1 MLQIVSEPIVNTLP
15 RLRSTDMQFDVSKVR
30 LQEISNNLTLIFFD
44 DFNLLNESNLA
55 SIILHYNLDP
65 NKVGL
70 VIDEVKIIKDP
81 YIYKKAKHVIN
92 PSKVYIRP
100 IHIHHLSRMVENSI
114 QEYIETNSWES
125 FDNIINTS
133 FSTLYETA
141 GNWFQQ
147 RVMATTMPLQN
158 KLKDRIQN
166 TKERWKAG
174 AQKYGKTAAMVG
186 GGLAATYLVSDHL
199 TKSYANDDY
208 ATHPFERSQLIAKL
222 RTLVGKSA
230 AYESEYERANEAR
243 KGILRRILDK
253 IKAVIRS
260 IKNKLFGSSP
270 DMNNNTMGRY

>member
-1 MLQIVSEPIVNTLP
+1 MLQVVNEPILNILP
-15 RLRSTDMQFDVSKVR
+15 RLVSTDLSFDMSKVR
-30 LQEISNNLTLIFFD
+30 LQEVSNDLTLIFFD
-44 DFNLLNESNLA
+44 DFNKLNESNLA
-55 SIILHYNLDP
+55 SVILHYNLDLD
-65 NKVGL
+65 KVGL

-100 IHIHHLSRMVENSI
+100 IHTHHLSRMLENSI
-114 QEYIETNSWES
+114 QEYIETNSWDS
-125 FDNIINTS
+125 FDKIMNSS
-133 FSTLYETA
+133 FTLAETA
-141 GNWFQQ
+141 GHWLQQ
-147 RVMATTMPLQN
+147 RIMATTMPLQD
-158 KLKDRIQN
+158 KMKERIQN

-208 ATHPFERSQLIAKL
+208 ATHPFERSQLIARL

-253 IKAVIRS
+253 IKSVIRA
-260 IKNKLFGSSP
+260 IKNKLFGNNST
-270 DMNNNTMGRY
+270 DINNTMGRY

>member
-1 MLQIVSEPIVNTLP
+1 MLQVVNEQILNILP
-15 RLRSTDMQFDVSKVR
+15 RLVSTDLSFDVSKVR
-30 LQEISNNLTLIFFD
+30 LQEVSNDLTLIFFD
-44 DFNLLNESNLA
+44 DFNKLNESNLA
-55 SIILHYNLDP
+55 SVILHYNLDLD
-65 NKVGL
+65 KVGL

-100 IHIHHLSRMVENSI
+100 IHTHHLSRMLENSI
-114 QEYIETNSWES
+114 QEYIETNSWDS
-125 FDNIINTS
+125 FDKIMNSS
-133 FSTLYETA
+133 FTLAEMA
-141 GNWFQQ
+141 GHWLQQ
-147 RVMATTMPLQN
+147 RIMATTMPLQD
-158 KLKDRIQN
+158 KMKERIQN

-186 GGLAATYLVSDHL
+186 GGLAATYLASDHL

-208 ATHPFERSQLIAKL
+208 ATHPFERSQLIARL

-253 IKAVIRS
+253 IKSVIRA
-260 IKNKLFGSSP
+260 IKNKLFGNNST
-270 DMNNNTMGRY
+270 DINNTMGRY

>member
-1 MLQIVSEPIVNTLP
+1 MLQVINEPILNILP
-15 RLRSTDMQFDVSKVR
+15 RLVSTDLSFDVSKVR
-30 LQEISNNLTLIFFD
+30 LQEVSNDLTLIFFD
-44 DFNLLNESNLA
+44 DFNKLNESNLA
-55 SIILHYNLDP
+55 SVILHYNLDLD
-65 NKVGL
+65 KVGL

-100 IHIHHLSRMVENSI
+100 IHTHHLSRMLENSI
-114 QEYIETNSWES
+114 QEYIETNSWDS
-125 FDNIINTS
+125 FDKIMNSS
-133 FSTLYETA
+133 FTLAEMA
-141 GNWFQQ
+141 GHWLQQ
-147 RVMATTMPLQN
+147 RIMATTMPLQD
-158 KLKDRIQN
+158 KMKERIQN

-186 GGLAATYLVSDHL
+186 GGLAATYLASDHL

-208 ATHPFERSQLIAKL
+208 ATHPFERSQLIARL

-253 IKAVIRS
+253 IKSVIRA
-260 IKNKLFGSSP
+260 IKNKLFGNNST
-270 DMNNNTMGRY
+270 DINNTMGRY